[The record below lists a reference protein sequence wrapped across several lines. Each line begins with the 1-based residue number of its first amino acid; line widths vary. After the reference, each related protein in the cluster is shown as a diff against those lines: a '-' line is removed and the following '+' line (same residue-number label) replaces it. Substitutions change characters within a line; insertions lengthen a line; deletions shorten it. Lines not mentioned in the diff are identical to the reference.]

1 MTSVLDPRIRPGPST
16 APSAARSAWRAAASL
31 AAAALLLG
39 GLSQMVTVLAHEEH
53 DLVRTFSADAVA
65 SIDVALESGSAVV
78 MAADV
83 TDITVTAHI
92 SDGLRSTG
100 HSEEIVGD
108 RLVLRGSCPA
118 FLSSFCEVDYQIVV
132 PADVGVTAQME
143 NGGLSVTGT
152 TGGVDAS
159 SENGA
164 IDLLGVEGDIDVESA
179 NGALRGQDLSAG
191 TVIAGTD
198 NGAIDLSFGGAP
210 DAVSAESANG
220 SITLRLPEVTG
231 AYRVEMDTDNGSTE
245 LGVATDPASARLVR
259 AMSDNG
265 SVRVVGLDAL
275 DR

>member
-1 MTSVLDPRIRPGPST
+1 MTSVLDPRTPPRPSS

-39 GLSQMVTVLAHEEH
+39 GLSQVITVLAHEEH
-53 DLVRTFSADAVA
+53 DLVRTFSADGVA

-100 HSEEIVGD
+100 HSEELVGD
-108 RLVLRGSCPA
+108 RLVLRASCPA
-118 FLSSFCEVDYQIVV
+118 FLSSFCEVDYRVMV
-132 PADVGVTAQME
+132 PADVGVTADLE
-143 NGGLSVTGT
+143 DGSLSVTGT

-164 IDLLGVEGDIDVESA
+164 IDLLGVEGDLDIESA
-179 NGALRGQDLSAG
+179 NGVLRGRDLLSG
-191 TVIAGTD
+191 TVVAMTD
-198 NGAIDLSFGGAP
+198 NGSIDLGFVGAP

-231 AYRVEMDTDNGSTE
+231 AYRVEMETDNGSTE
-245 LGVATDPASARLVR
+245 LGVATDPASDRLVR
-259 AMSDNG
+259 AVSDNG
-265 SVRVVGLDAL
+265 YVRVVGLDAP

>member
-1 MTSVLDPRIRPGPST
+1 MTSVLDPRTPPGASS

-39 GLSQMVTVLAHEEH
+39 GLSQMITVLAHEEH
-53 DLVRTFSADAVA
+53 DLVRTFPADAVV
-65 SIDVALESGSAVV
+65 SIDVALDSGSAVV
-78 MAADV
+78 TAGDV

-118 FLSSFCEVDYQIVV
+118 FLSSFCEVDYRVVV
-132 PADVGVTAQME
+132 PADVGVIAEME
-143 NGGLSVTGT
+143 DGSLSVTGT

-164 IDLLGVEGDIDVESA
+164 IDLLGVEGDIDIESA
-179 NGALRGQDLSAG
+179 NGAVHGQDLLAG
-191 TVIAGTD
+191 TVVAATD
-198 NGAIDLSFGGAP
+198 NGSIDLAFIGAP

-231 AYRVEMDTDNGSTE
+231 AYRVEMETDNGSTE
-245 LGVATDPASARLVR
+245 LGVATDPASDRLIR
-259 AMSDNG
+259 ALSDNG
-265 SVRVVGLDAL
+265 SVRVVGLDAP